1 MNPWIKLLI
10 EAGPLAAFFAAYSM
24 YGIMAATAVF
34 MVAIVIAVVAAFVL
48 ERRVPVLPLFSAVIV
63 LVFGGLTLYLDNAT
77 FIYMKPTIINGLF
90 GLALLVGLAT
100 GRGLMRYVF
109 SSVFQLDDQGWKA
122 LSLRWGVFFIAV
134 AVLNELVWRNFA
146 EETWVN
152 FKVFGVL
159 PLTLVFAM
167 AQARLIERHS
177 LEASAE

>member
-10 EAGPLAAFFAAYSM
+10 EAGPLAAFFAAYST
-24 YGIMAATAVF
+24 YDIMTATAVF
-34 MVAIVIAVVAAFVL
+34 MVAIVVAVAAAFAL
-48 ERRVPVLPLFSAVIV
+48 ERRVPVLPLFSAAIV
-63 LVFGGLTLYLDNAT
+63 LVFGGLTLYLDDAV

-90 GLALLVGLAT
+90 GLALLGGLAT

-109 SSVFQLDDQGWKA
+109 ASVFQLDDQGWKA
-122 LSLRWGVFFIAV
+122 LSLRWSLFFVAV

-152 FKVFGVL
+152 FKVFGIL

-167 AQARLIERHS
+167 AQAKLIERHS
-177 LEASAE
+177 LETSAE